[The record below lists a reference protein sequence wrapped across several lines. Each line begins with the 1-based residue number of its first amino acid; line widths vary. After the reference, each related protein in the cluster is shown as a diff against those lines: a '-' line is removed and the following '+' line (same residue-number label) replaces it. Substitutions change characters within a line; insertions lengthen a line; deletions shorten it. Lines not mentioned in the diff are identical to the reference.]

1 MAIERRGNQWYYRFQ
16 LRGEEYREPTGLEAT
31 RENMALA
38 KEREKQRKAELQL
51 GKVRVQTRMP
61 FDSAIAQFLNWCE
74 SVEYRSKRNTFLR
87 LRTSLASAVEYFGTH
102 RVDELASVHFD
113 DYKTWRATEHHVKDI
128 TIRHDLYALSVFFR
142 KFAVKRGWAAENP
155 VREVSKPSDVDAM
168 RIHIVTPE
176 EEGLYFAEAARNH
189 NLYDL
194 GRLILLQGCR
204 PEEILCMRSS
214 DVDFERNVMKV
225 AGKTRAGRRE
235 LEMTSE
241 TAAIFRRRIQAAEKW
256 LFPSPRNPGR
266 HIVKLNNAHIQACLD
281 AQVSFVLYDLR
292 HTFATRQL
300 TEVGTDLGTVADL
313 LGYSGLRVVAKYI
326 HPRAKSKS
334 EAMKKYDRML
344 RAPLKAVK

>member
-16 LRGEEYREPTGLEAT
+16 FRREEYREPTGLEAT

-38 KEREKQRKAELQL
+38 KERERQRKAELQL
-51 GKVRVQTRMP
+51 GKVRTQQSVP
-61 FDSAIAQFLNWCE
+61 FDSAVAQFLNWCE

-87 LRTSLASAVEYFGTH
+87 LKTSMASAVEYFGNRH
-102 RVDELASVHFD
+102 VDELDPTHFE
-113 DYKTWRATEHHVKDI
+113 DYKTWRATEHRVKDI
-128 TIRHDLYALSVFFR
+128 TIRHDLYALSLFFR

-155 VREVSKPSDVDAM
+155 VREVTKPSDADAI
-168 RIHIVTPE
+168 RIHILTPE
-176 EEGLYFAEAARNH
+176 EESLYFAEAARNR

-194 GRLILLQGCR
+194 ARLILLQGCR
-204 PEEILCMRSS
+204 PEEILCMRPG
-214 DVDFERNVMKV
+214 DVDFDRNIMRVSSKS
-225 AGKTRAGRRE
+225 RAGRRE

-241 TAAIFRRRIQAAEKW
+241 SAAILRARVQAADTW
-256 LFPSPRNPGR
+256 LFPSPRKPGR
-266 HIVKLNNAHIQACLD
+266 HIVKLDKAHTQACLD

-313 LGYSGLRVVAKYI
+313 LGHSGLRVVARYI

-334 EAMKKYDRML
+334 EAMEKYDRML

>member
-16 LRGEEYREPTGLEAT
+16 FRREEYREPTGLDAT

-51 GKVRVQTRMP
+51 GKVRMQQSVP
-61 FDSAIAQFLNWCE
+61 FDLAVAQFLNWCE
-74 SVEYRSKRNTFLR
+74 SVEYRSKRNTYLR
-87 LRTSLASAVEYFGTH
+87 LKTSLASAVEYFSA
-102 RVDELASVHFD
+102 RNVDELDPTHFE
-113 DYKTWRATEHHVKDI
+113 DYKTWRATEHRVKDI
-128 TIRHDLYALSVFFR
+128 TIRHDLYALSLFFR
-142 KFAVKRGWAAENP
+142 KFAVKRGWAAVNP
-155 VREVSKPSDVDAM
+155 VREVTKPSDADAI
-168 RIHIVTPE
+168 RIHILTPE
-176 EEGLYFAEAARNH
+176 EETVYFAEAARNR

-194 GRLILLQGCR
+194 ARLMLLQGCR
-204 PEEILCMRSS
+204 PEEILSMRPG
-214 DVDFERNVMKV
+214 DVDFDRNVMRV
-225 AGKTRAGRRE
+225 SGKSRAGRRE

-241 TAAIFRRRIQAAEKW
+241 SAAILLPRVQRAGIW
-256 LFPSPRNPGR
+256 LFPSPRKPGR
-266 HIVKLNNAHIQACLD
+266 HIVKLDNAQTQACLD

-313 LGYSGLRVVAKYI
+313 LGHSGLRVVARYI